1 MERRRKP
8 EWSPSSS
15 PDDETRSDTVI
26 VEQKRTRPRL
36 ALEFYKKLRRGH
48 TNDTIFA
55 IVSLFFGLLVLALMV
70 GIIFELWRQSAT
82 ARSEFGWSFLWSA
95 AYDPPDGEYGA
106 LVFIYGTLVTAFV
119 AILVA
124 GPVGVGIAAYLVEI
138 APARVNRIVGFVVE
152 LLAAIPSIVYG
163 LWGFFALAPFLREYV
178 VPPLQGVLGW
188 LPIFSGSFFGATVF
202 TASIV
207 LSIMI
212 LPTVAAVSRDVLGAV
227 PRDQREAMLALG
239 ATRWEMFRKA
249 VLPYAGSGVL
259 GAIILGLGR
268 AAGETMAVTFIIG
281 NSPQLFS
288 SLFDQ
293 GATLA
298 SIIAGQFPEAGG
310 ILLSVLIELGL
321 VLFVITILINVSA
334 RLIVAL
340 LNRGPRGGM
349 RA

>member
-1 MERRRKP
+1 MNLL
-8 EWSPSSS
+8 
-15 PDDETRSDTVI
+15 
-26 VEQKRTRPRL
+26 KRI
-36 ALEFYKKLRRGH
+36 RRGH
-48 TNDTIFA
+48 TSDTIFA
-55 IVSLFFGLLVLALMV
+55 FVALLFGLSIVVIMG
-70 GIIFELWRQSAT
+70 GIIFQLWLQSSV
-82 ARSEFGWSFLWSA
+82 ARSEFGWEFLWSA
-95 AYDPPDGEYGA
+95 AYRPGENEYGA
-106 LVFIYGTLVTAFV
+106 LTFIYGTLVTAFL
-119 AILVA
+119 AILLA

-138 APARVNRIVGFVVE
+138 APDRVNRIVGFVVE

-163 LWGFFALAPFLREYV
+163 LWGFFVLAPFLRDYV
-178 VPPLQGVLGW
+178 VPVIQASPLGW
-188 LPIFSGSFFGATVF
+188 LPIFGGTFFGPTVF

-207 LSIMI
+207 LAVMI
-212 LPTVAAVSRDVLGAV
+212 LPTVAAVSRDVIRAV
-227 PRDQREAMLALG
+227 PQDQREGMLALG
-239 ATRWEMFRKA
+239 ATRWEMFRQA

-281 NSPQLFS
+281 NSPRLFD

-321 VLFVITILINVSA
+321 VLFIITILINISA
-334 RLIVAL
+334 RLIVSL
-340 LNRGPRGGM
+340 ISKSPRGGI

>member
-1 MERRRKP
+1 MNLL
-8 EWSPSSS
+8 
-15 PDDETRSDTVI
+15 
-26 VEQKRTRPRL
+26 KRI
-36 ALEFYKKLRRGH
+36 RRGH
-48 TNDTIFA
+48 TSDTIFA
-55 IVSLFFGLLVLALMV
+55 FVALLFGLSIVVIMG
-70 GIIFELWRQSAT
+70 GIIFQLWLQSSV

-95 AYDPPDGEYGA
+95 AYRPGENEYGA
-106 LVFIYGTLVTAFV
+106 LTFIYGTLVTAFL
-119 AILVA
+119 AILLA

-138 APARVNRIVGFVVE
+138 APDRVNRIVGFVVE

-163 LWGFFALAPFLREYV
+163 LWGFFVLAPFLRDYV
-178 VPPLQGVLGW
+178 VPVIQASPLGW
-188 LPIFSGSFFGATVF
+188 LPIFGGTFFGPTVF

-207 LSIMI
+207 LAVMI
-212 LPTVAAVSRDVLGAV
+212 LPTVAAVSRDVIRAV
-227 PRDQREAMLALG
+227 PQDQREGMLALG
-239 ATRWEMFRKA
+239 ATRWEMFRQA

-281 NSPQLFS
+281 NSPRLFD

-321 VLFVITILINVSA
+321 VLFIITILINISA
-334 RLIVAL
+334 RLIVSL
-340 LNRGPRGGM
+340 ISRSPRGGI

>member
-1 MERRRKP
+1 
-8 EWSPSSS
+8 
-15 PDDETRSDTVI
+15 
-26 VEQKRTRPRL
+26 
-36 ALEFYKKLRRGH
+36 LEFLKKLRRGH
-48 TNDTIFA
+48 TSDTIFA
-55 IVSLFFGLLVLALMV
+55 IVALLFGLSVLVLMV
-70 GIIFELWRQSAT
+70 GIVVELWRQSSA
-82 ARSEFGWSFLWSA
+82 ARLEFGWSFLWSA
-95 AYDPPDGEYGA
+95 VYDPSSGEYGA
-106 LVFIYGTLVTAFV
+106 LVFVYGTLVTAFV
-119 AILVA
+119 AILLA
-124 GPVGVGIAAYLVEI
+124 SPVGVGIAAYLVEI
-138 APARVNRIVGFVVE
+138 APTRVNRIVGFVVE

-188 LPIFSGSFFGATVF
+188 LPIFSGSFFGSTVF

-207 LSIMI
+207 LAIMI
-212 LPTVAAVSRDVLGAV
+212 IPTVAAISRDVLGTV
-227 PRDQREAMLALG
+227 PRDQKEAMLALG
-239 ATRWEMFRKA
+239 ATRWETFRLA

-268 AAGETMAVTFIIG
+268 AAGETMAFTFIIG

-293 GATLA
+293 GATLS
-298 SIIAGQFPEAGG
+298 SIRAGQFPEAGG

-334 RLIVAL
+334 RLIVSL
-340 LNRGPRGGM
+340 LSKSPKGGV

>member
-1 MERRRKP
+1 MNLL
-8 EWSPSSS
+8 
-15 PDDETRSDTVI
+15 
-26 VEQKRTRPRL
+26 KRI
-36 ALEFYKKLRRGH
+36 RRGH
-48 TNDTIFA
+48 TSDTIFA
-55 IVSLFFGLLVLALMV
+55 FVALLFGLSIVVIMG
-70 GIIFELWRQSAT
+70 GIIFQLWLQSSV

-95 AYDPPDGEYGA
+95 AYRPGENEYGA
-106 LVFIYGTLVTAFV
+106 LTFIYGTLVTAFL
-119 AILVA
+119 AILLA

-138 APARVNRIVGFVVE
+138 APDRVNRVVGFVVE

-163 LWGFFALAPFLREYV
+163 LWGFFVLAPFLRDYV
-178 VPPLQGVLGW
+178 VPVIQASPLGW
-188 LPIFSGSFFGATVF
+188 LPIFGGTFFGPTVF

-207 LSIMI
+207 LAVMI
-212 LPTVAAVSRDVLGAV
+212 LPTVAAVSRDVIRAV
-227 PRDQREAMLALG
+227 PQDQREGMLALG
-239 ATRWEMFRKA
+239 ATRWEMFRQA

-281 NSPQLFS
+281 NSPRLFD

-321 VLFVITILINVSA
+321 VLFIITILINISA
-334 RLIVAL
+334 RLIVSL
-340 LNRGPRGGM
+340 ISRSPRGGI

>member
-1 MERRRKP
+1 LDLLKHLRK
-8 EWSPSSS
+8 
-15 PDDETRSDTVI
+15 
-26 VEQKRTRPRL
+26 
-36 ALEFYKKLRRGH
+36 GH
-48 TNDTIFA
+48 VSDTIFA
-55 IVSLFFGLLVLALMV
+55 AIALLFGLFILVIMV
-70 GIIFELWRQSAT
+70 GIVVQLWLESSQS
-82 ARSEFGWSFLWSA
+82 RSEFGWNFIWST
-95 AYDPPDGEYGA
+95 AYSPATGEYGA
-106 LVFIYGTLVTAFV
+106 LVFIYGTLVTAFI
-119 AILVA
+119 AILLA

-138 APARVNRIVGFVVE
+138 APARVNQIVGFIVE

-163 LWGFFALAPFLREYV
+163 LWGFFALAPFLREWV
-178 VPPLQGVLGW
+178 VPPLQAVLGW
-188 LPIFSGSFFGATVF
+188 VPLFSGTFFGPTVF
-202 TASIV
+202 TAGVV

-212 LPTVAAVSRDVLGAV
+212 LPTVAAVSRDVIRAV
-227 PRDQREAMLALG
+227 PRDQREGMLALG
-239 ATRWEMFRKA
+239 ATRWEMFRYA

-310 ILLSVLIELGL
+310 LLLSVLIELGMI
-321 VLFVITILINVSA
+321 LFAITILINVSA

-340 LNRGPRGGM
+340 ISKRPTGGV

>member
-1 MERRRKP
+1 MNLL
-8 EWSPSSS
+8 
-15 PDDETRSDTVI
+15 
-26 VEQKRTRPRL
+26 KRI
-36 ALEFYKKLRRGH
+36 RRGH
-48 TNDTIFA
+48 TSDTIFA
-55 IVSLFFGLLVLALMV
+55 FVALLFGLSIVVIMG
-70 GIIFELWRQSAT
+70 GIIFQLWLQSSV
-82 ARSEFGWSFLWSA
+82 ARSEFGWSFLWNA
-95 AYDPPDGEYGA
+95 AYRPGENEYGA
-106 LVFIYGTLVTAFV
+106 LTFIYGTLVTAFL
-119 AILVA
+119 AILLA

-138 APARVNRIVGFVVE
+138 APDRVNRIVGFVVE

-163 LWGFFALAPFLREYV
+163 LWGFFVLAPFLRDYV
-178 VPPLQGVLGW
+178 VPVIQASPLGR
-188 LPIFSGSFFGATVF
+188 LPIFGGTFFGPTVF

-207 LSIMI
+207 LAVMI
-212 LPTVAAVSRDVLGAV
+212 LPTVAAVSRDVIRAV
-227 PRDQREAMLALG
+227 PQDQREGMLALG
-239 ATRWEMFRKA
+239 ATRWEMFRQA

-281 NSPQLFS
+281 NSPRLFD

-321 VLFVITILINVSA
+321 VLFIITILINISA
-334 RLIVAL
+334 RLIVSL
-340 LNRGPRGGM
+340 ISRSPRGGI

>member
-1 MERRRKP
+1 LSLLK
-8 EWSPSSS
+8 
-15 PDDETRSDTVI
+15 
-26 VEQKRTRPRL
+26 Q
-36 ALEFYKKLRRGH
+36 LRRGH
-48 TNDTIFA
+48 ASDTIFA
-55 IVSLFFGLLVLALMV
+55 LVALIFGLSILVIMV
-70 GIIFELWRQSAT
+70 GIVLQLWIESSQ
-82 ARSEFGWSFLWSA
+82 ARLEFGWDFLWSTTYSPA
-95 AYDPPDGEYGA
+95 TGEYGA
-106 LVFIYGTLVTAFV
+106 LVFIYGTLVTALV
-119 AILVA
+119 AILLA
-124 GPVGVGIAAYLVEI
+124 APIGVGIAAYLVEI
-138 APARVNRIVGFVVE
+138 APARVHRIVGFIVE

-178 VPPLQGVLGW
+178 VPPLQGALGW
-188 LPIFSGSFFGATVF
+188 LPLFSGTFFGATVF

-212 LPTVAAVSRDVLGAV
+212 LPTVAAVSRDVIRAV
-227 PRDQREAMLALG
+227 PRDQREGMLALG
-239 ATRWEMFRKA
+239 ATRWETFRYA
-249 VLPYAGSGVL
+249 VLPYARSGVL

-310 ILLSVLIELGL
+310 LLLSVLIELGMI
-321 VLFVITILINVSA
+321 LFVITILINISA
-334 RLIVAL
+334 RLVVAL
-340 LNRGPRGGM
+340 VARRPKGGV